1 MDINYN
7 AFFFPHGRRVPR
19 GDHGMNVRFLPA
31 GDTALV
37 VEFGDRID
45 RDLSNRVLGL
55 SALVRASNIAG
66 VIETVPTFRSLMV
79 HYDPLATDSASLI
92 AALEKLLDSNR
103 SATKQVK
110 LWRIPACYA
119 ISHAPDLLDVA
130 RRTGLSAAEV
140 VRRHGDTRYHIYMIG
155 FVPGFPYMGDL
166 PESLVLPRRADPRV
180 RVPPG
185 SIAIAANLTAI
196 YPLESPGGWHLI
208 GATPIRLFDPRRSRP
223 ALLSAGDAV
232 RFEPISVREFDA
244 IRAAVAADT
253 YQVPCETAAA

>member
-1 MDINYN
+1 M
-7 AFFFPHGRRVPR
+7 
-19 GDHGMNVRFLPA
+19 RFLPA
-31 GDTALV
+31 GDSAV
-37 VEFGDRID
+37 IVEFGDRID
-45 RDLSNRVLGL
+45 RLLSERVLRL
-55 SALVRASNIAG
+55 SALVRAAKLPG

-79 HYDPLATDSASLI
+79 HYDPFATDSASLT
-92 AALEKLLDSNR
+92 AALENLLDSGR
-103 SATKQVK
+103 SDAKPVT

-119 ISHAPDLLDVA
+119 ASHAPDLAGVA
-130 RRTGLSAAEV
+130 QRTGLSTAEV
-140 VRRHGDTRYHIYMIG
+140 VGLHSGTRYHVYMIG

-166 PESLVLPRRADPRV
+166 PAPLSLPRRADPRV

-185 SIAIAANLTAI
+185 SIAIATSMTAI

-244 IRAAVAADT
+244 IRAAVAADA